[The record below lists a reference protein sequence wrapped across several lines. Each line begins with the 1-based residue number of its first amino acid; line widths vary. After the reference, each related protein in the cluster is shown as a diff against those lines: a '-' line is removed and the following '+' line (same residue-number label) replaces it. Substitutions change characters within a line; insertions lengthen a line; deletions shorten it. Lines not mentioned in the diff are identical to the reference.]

1 MIIFFGLAGS
11 GKSVQ
16 SDKLSAAINWPHISA
31 GAALRASQ
39 DPQVKADLEKGN
51 LADYRVT
58 NGLMRQ
64 ILDETSNRLILDGY
78 PRQMEQAQWLID
90 EQRPIELCVWL
101 DVSEETIRQRLAER
115 SRHDDTEAAIH
126 RRLEIF
132 RAQTCQ
138 VLDFFSDHGV
148 KIVKIDGSGSIDEV
162 HQAVLKEVQNV
173 LAAN

>member
-16 SDKLSAAINWPHISA
+16 SDKLSAVINWPHISA

-64 ILDETSNRLILDGY
+64 ILDETDNRLILDGY

-90 EQRPIELCVWL
+90 EQRPIELCIWL
-101 DVSEETIRQRLAER
+101 DVSEKVIRDRLAER
-115 SRHDDTEAAIH
+115 GRHDDTEEAIR

-132 RAQTCQ
+132 REQTSQ
-138 VLDFFSDHGV
+138 VLDFFGSHGI
-148 KIVKIDGSGSIDEV
+148 KIVKIDGSGSIEEV
-162 HQAVLKEVQNV
+162 HESVLREVQNV

>member
-78 PRQMEQAQWLID
+78 PRQMEQARWLID

-101 DVSEETIRQRLAER
+101 DVSEETIRRRLAER
-115 SRHDDTEAAIH
+115 GRHDDTEAAIH

>member
-39 DPQVKADLEKGN
+39 DPQVKADLDKGN

-101 DVSEETIRQRLAER
+101 DVSEETIRRRLAER
-115 SRHDDTEAAIH
+115 GRHDDTEEAIH

>member
-115 SRHDDTEAAIH
+115 GRHDDTEAAIH

>member
-101 DVSEETIRQRLAER
+101 DVSEETIRRRLAER
-115 SRHDDTEAAIH
+115 GRHDDTEEAIH